1 MKSAKFFFILILTL
15 TICIIFLD
23 WVRNYYYPN
32 QEISPIARIKTL
44 VTVIAGITIMKLTFT
59 GEGFKLFLVI
69 YLILL
74 LIYWILNFMVV
85 HKICVNQFTE
95 MLAFY
100 KDIFLLQS
108 PLPFIFFW
116 FVDRMFF
123 VKKTTGE

>member
-1 MKSAKFFFILILTL
+1 MKSAKAFFLLILTL

-44 VTVIAGITIMKLTFT
+44 VTIVAGITIMKLTFT

-74 LIYWILNFMVV
+74 LIYWMLNFMVV
-85 HKICVNQFTE
+85 HKICVNQFNEILT
-95 MLAFY
+95 FY

-108 PLPFIFFW
+108 PLPFIFFL